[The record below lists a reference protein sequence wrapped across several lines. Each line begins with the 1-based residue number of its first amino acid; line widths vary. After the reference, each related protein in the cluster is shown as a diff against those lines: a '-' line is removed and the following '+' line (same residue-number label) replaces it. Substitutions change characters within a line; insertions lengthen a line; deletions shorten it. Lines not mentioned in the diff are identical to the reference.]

1 MLNSNDMEKK
11 YLIISLAVNIIL
23 VLVIGYFLFD
33 LGILQAEKQLTEIKS
48 QVSAIQNQVNLNK
61 KNIQDIIDFI
71 NSQVQINQ
79 QQIKK

>member
-1 MLNSNDMEKK
+1 MEKK
-11 YLIISLAVNIIL
+11 YLIISLVVNLILIAIISYL
-23 VLVIGYFLFD
+23 MLD
-33 LGILQAEKQLTEIKS
+33 LGIWKTKYQLTEIKN